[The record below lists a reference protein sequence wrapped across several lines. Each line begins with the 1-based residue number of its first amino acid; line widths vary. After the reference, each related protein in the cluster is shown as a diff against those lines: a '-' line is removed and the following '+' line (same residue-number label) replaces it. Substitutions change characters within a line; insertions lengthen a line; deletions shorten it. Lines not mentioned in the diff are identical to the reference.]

1 MYSVCNFY
9 SRSCVRIETESFVV
23 FIAKLCI
30 VVNEG
35 ASGALQCEF
44 LCNGSLRTCI
54 VPNFTVVISGE

>member
-1 MYSVCNFY
+1 M
-9 SRSCVRIETESFVV
+9 V
-23 FIAKLCI
+23 FIAKLYI

-54 VPNFTVVISGE
+54 VPNFTVVINGE